1 MKPLFDRVFNA
12 WNEWNIQIKPIYKRS
27 APNWKN
33 VTPYRIHI
41 YAPDSYRSNDGSQ
54 DIVSYQSKNGSRDI
68 VSYRSKDGSGD
79 IDS

>member
-1 MKPLFDRVFNA
+1 MNGTFKSNPYISEAR
-12 WNEWNIQIKPIYKRS
+12 QIE
-27 APNWKN
+27 KN